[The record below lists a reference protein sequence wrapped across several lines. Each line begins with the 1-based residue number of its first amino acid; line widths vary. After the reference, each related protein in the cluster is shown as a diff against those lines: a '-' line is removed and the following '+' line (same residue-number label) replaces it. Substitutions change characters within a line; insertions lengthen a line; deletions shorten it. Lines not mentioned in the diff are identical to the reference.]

1 MGLKLGIQGYMT
13 PNFGAIWARWKS
25 FRMTQNRY
33 CTQIL
38 SKFFGKSWSLEYPN
52 FFPRP
57 PRTPSRTT
65 EPWLCVSWK
74 CTCSIR
80 SLILK
85 SQQNRIEL
93 VSRCAATGRD
103 WRQID
108 CSPSTAHP
116 QLLRRLRRSC
126 PEVSGLG
133 GNMVIQTTDAEID
146 VCCWLVPS
154 PEAIPV
160 TGRDAWLPRS

>member
-93 VSRCAATGRD
+93 VSRRAATGRA
-103 WRQID
+103 WRQRD
-108 CSPSTAHP
+108 CSP